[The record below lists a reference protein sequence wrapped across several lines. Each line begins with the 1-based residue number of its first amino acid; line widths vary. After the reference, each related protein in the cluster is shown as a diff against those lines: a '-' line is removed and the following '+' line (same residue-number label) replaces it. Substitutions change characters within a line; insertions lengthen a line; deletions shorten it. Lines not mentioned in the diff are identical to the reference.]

1 MQNETTE
8 YISYNE
14 FIANASINYEMIKK
28 AGSPLRYG
36 QVYFVMLS
44 DLYPEIAEQIRNTPL
59 DPFYHEKAST
69 DTHEFVESKWPA
81 KPEIQESVNINTDDG
96 TENKSN

>member
-14 FIANASINYEMIKK
+14 FIASASINYEMIKK

-36 QVYFVMLS
+36 QVYFVMLD
-44 DLYPEIAEQIRNTPL
+44 DLHPEIADKIRNTPL

-69 DTHEFVESKWPA
+69 DTHDFVDSIWP
-81 KPEIQESVNINTDDG
+81 KR
-96 TENKSN
+96 TELEVTTPVSE

>member
-14 FIANASINYEMIKK
+14 FIASASINYEMIKK

-36 QVYFVMLS
+36 QVYFVMLD
-44 DLYPEIAEQIRNTPL
+44 DLYPEIAEEIRNTPL
-59 DPFYHEKAST
+59 DPFYHDEASGE
-69 DTHEFVESKWPA
+69 THAFVESKWPA
-81 KPEIQESVNINTDDG
+81 KPELEATAPVA
-96 TENKSN
+96 E